1 MVAEAPA
8 VIASERETEAL
19 AQAHSKQEQV
29 EQQQK
34 LQGVGVSAATRT
46 EAELIAEAMAF
57 QSSGGTAYDAALQKL
72 IPRSESVDATDS
84 GIPVGVHRF
93 LSPAETLPASKGQQ
107 AGNYETNG
115 AAVGVAVHKS
125 EEAKLV
131 AEALAFQ
138 SSGGT
143 DYDAALQKLLP
154 GAGLKLP
161 GVDSHM
167 GPTHEQGDVRKKHDA
182 DVNTGDGIAQAGTAA
197 GDTPISVS
205 AAQDDDLGQSTLEK
219 VGQTNRANLRE
230 RRRRL
235 AKARGQQ
242 ATTKPDL

>member
-1 MVAEAPA
+1 
-8 VIASERETEAL
+8 
-19 AQAHSKQEQV
+19 
-29 EQQQK
+29 
-34 LQGVGVSAATRT
+34 
-46 EAELIAEAMAF
+46 
-57 QSSGGTAYDAALQKL
+57 
-72 IPRSESVDATDS
+72 
-84 GIPVGVHRF
+84 
-93 LSPAETLPASKGQQ
+93 
-107 AGNYETNG
+107 
-115 AAVGVAVHKS
+115 
-125 EEAKLV
+125 
-131 AEALAFQ
+131 
-138 SSGGT
+138 
-143 DYDAALQKLLP
+143 
-154 GAGLKLP
+154 
-161 GVDSHM
+161 M